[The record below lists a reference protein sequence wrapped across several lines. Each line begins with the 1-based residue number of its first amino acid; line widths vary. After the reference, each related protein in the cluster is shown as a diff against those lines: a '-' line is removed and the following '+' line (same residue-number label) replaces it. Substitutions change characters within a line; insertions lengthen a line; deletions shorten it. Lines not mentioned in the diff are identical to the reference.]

1 MNANVIDII
10 AEAYAQIKD
19 REERMGVGSFGS
31 STIGLGSS
39 TQVALFTG
47 RPVHIPDNEGG
58 SYKTELVVY
67 DGPGGT
73 IKINYWSAPDPRRD
87 PHNHPWKIVGE
98 DNFDEELN
106 GVSFVAHI
114 IEGGYEE
121 TVVYKGGAYGGGRTY
136 RAGDKNVAYWDEFH
150 TVDSVLPGTVTV
162 MVCGPRF
169 TPPEGASHAWGYQI
183 EREFIPA
190 NDPRVSDPSF
200 FGRFV
205 AINPHRRK

>member
-10 AEAYAQIKD
+10 NEAYTQIKD

-31 STIGLGSS
+31 STVATGAA
-39 TQVALFTG
+39 TQVALFTA
-47 RPVHIPDNEGG
+47 RPIHVPDADGG
-58 SYKTELVVY
+58 SYKTETVVY

-87 PHNHPWKIVGE
+87 PHNHPWKINDKE
-98 DNFDEELN
+98 DELY
-106 GVSFVAHI
+106 GVSFVSYI
-114 IEGGYEE
+114 IAGGYEE
-121 TVVYKGGAYGGGRTY
+121 TVTYKNGAQSKRSY
-136 RAGDKNVAYWDEFH
+136 RAGDKNVAYYDEFH

-169 TPPEGASHAWGYQI
+169 TPPEGASHAWGYHI
-183 EREFIPA
+183 DREFVPA
-190 NDPRVSDPSF
+190 GDPRVSDTSF